1 MLSDM
6 VAACRDSLGEEFH
19 FVFVLPPS
27 ASKPLK
33 MNRLP
38 RVNECFK
45 GFYIGI
51 KRFLMGFSIE
61 HIICNICYI

>member
-6 VAACRDSLGEEFH
+6 VVACRDSLAEEFH

-38 RVNECFK
+38 RVNEWFK
-45 GFYIGI
+45 GFNMGI
-51 KRFLMGFSIE
+51 KRFHMGVLI
-61 HIICNICYI
+61 